1 MRDYVRNIVDITDND
16 ISDSSMDV
24 FIREGYNA
32 VVYSEKRWPF
42 YEFASTFSTVA
53 SQKDYPLS
61 DVGTSI
67 SVAHDGVTFSGAS
80 APSNPG
86 IRQIASLKTDRHVL
100 TFIGYDDGDIIYPL
114 NSNTTGNPWYWAMW
128 GDGSSASPTTS
139 MTVRLFPTPSSVDTI
154 YVRGYRNAI
163 DFGGLTAISRTAVAD
178 ADTPDWPDPFDQV
191 LTLYVTYRSYQQQED
206 AGMANQYFALFQ
218 GELDNL
224 RARFEDTPSPQPLR
238 LNSRNASRWRSQV
251 YMPDRLRYSW
261 E

>member
-1 MRDYVRNIVDITDND
+1 MRDYVRNVVDIDTTDITDSTMNT
-16 ISDSSMDV
+16 

-42 YEFASTFSTVA
+42 YEFATTFDTVA

-61 DVGTSI
+61 TVGASI
-67 SVAHDGVTFSGAS
+67 SVTHDGGSI
-80 APSNPG
+80 APG
-86 IRQIASLKTDRHVL
+86 VRELASLKTDNHVL

-114 NSNTTGNPWYWAMW
+114 DSNTTGNPWYWAMW
-128 GDGSSASPTTS
+128 GDGTSSVPTTN
-139 MTVRLFPTPSSVDTI
+139 MTVRLFPTPSSIKTI

-163 DFGGLTAISRTAVAD
+163 DFGGNTAVHRSSIAD
-178 ADTPDWPDPFDQV
+178 TDTPDWPDPFDNV
-191 LTLYVTYRSYQQQED
+191 LTLYLLYRSYQQQED
-206 AGMANQYFALFQ
+206 PGMANQYFALFQ